1 MNKKD
6 KLLNAGSKIQD
17 RENHSLL
24 DKGVMAGKIKSQKSK
39 YKRVL
44 FTLEY
49 ADKEVLDEIVNKIN
63 NHTRRKTSKSELVR
77 AGINILKKKTSY
89 EILGILKSM

>member
-6 KLLNAGSKIQD
+6 KLLNAGSKIQA
-17 RENHSLL
+17 REKQPFL
-24 DKGVMAGKIKSQKSK
+24 DKKAMADKIKSPKSK

-49 ADKEVLDEIVNKIN
+49 ADIEALDEIVNKIN
-63 NHTRRKTSKSELVR
+63 HHTKRKTSKSELVR
-77 AGINILKKKTSY
+77 VGINMLKKKTSY
-89 EILGILKSM
+89 EILGILKGM

>member
-1 MNKKD
+1 MSKKD
-6 KLLNAGSKIQD
+6 KLLNAGSKIQT
-17 RENHSLL
+17 REKNPLL
-24 DKGVMAGKIKSQKSK
+24 DKEVMADKLKSPKSK

-44 FTLEY
+44 FTLEH
-49 ADKEVLDEIVNKIN
+49 ADIEALDEIVNKIN

-77 AGINILKKKTSY
+77 VGINMLKKKTSF